1 VALALKKDDLVIAQE
16 AIQGQPVVGG
26 GPQQVDKHATDL
38 VHVLNQA
45 KVEFNPEMKFES
57 IQFIFKF
64 RRCLGPD
71 VFGLQVEDI
80 AQGRL
85 QG

>member
-1 VALALKKDDLVIAQE
+1 MALALKKDDLVIAQ

-45 KVEFNPEMKFES
+45 KVKFNLEMKFES

-71 VFGLQVEDI
+71 VFGLHVEDI

>member
-1 VALALKKDDLVIAQE
+1 MALALKKDDLVIAQ

-45 KVEFNPEMKFES
+45 KVEFNPEMKLES
-57 IQFIFKF
+57 IQFIFEF